1 MNLCSQ
7 RGLKAAWLLAITLC
21 GAPLG
26 AQAAPWSDSLTSASL
41 PEVSVLG
48 GRWQTG
54 AKPSVKIP
62 CKPMGWSASEL
73 LRSGIDLRQTG
84 PTGSAWISLDGLP
97 SNHTWIQWEGM
108 ALSAADLGIM
118 DIQLLPSAGLSMQRS
133 ADGLR
138 LSSDSI
144 GSLSLESST
153 LGNAGLNLWIPG
165 KTADFGLSARRG
177 LNRYRYR
184 DYLGD
189 RYWRTGAGTE
199 RLEFRSSLR
208 SSIGQIKQ
216 STHFY
221 AVWLKQ
227 GLPESAN
234 VPRRLGAVQQDLRA
248 TVIQRQEWNSQR
260 WEWSSTQHV
269 VLANQT
275 YDYPLLGGIHDSN
288 GVQTIGIR
296 VQTGY
301 RRSGHRLRSSLDVD
315 RLMAEGPNKSPASV
329 LRLQLM
335 LRGEGMASPMLR
347 YSWGLSQLR
356 QGDELGTL
364 LPFAELQRKGLGQKA
379 SWNVKLHRHQRFP
392 TLNDLFWSPG
402 GNPALR
408 PELGWESRAK
418 ASHRMGSMEAYA
430 GILRDAIFWMPTGSI
445 WMPRNVE
452 SLRRIGINLASTWQN
467 GPWQSQIAAQWV
479 YSINNSGLRMPY
491 VAPFTLNIPLRYRR
505 KEWELE
511 VFNRLRSATPTAWSS
526 SRDSWIGPQFQL
538 DAILRWQGPKSSVEL
553 ALTNATNQ
561 PIYLQLGYPLPG
573 RQWSLTWHCPLARI
587 SQ

>member
-7 RGLKAAWLLAITLC
+7 RGLKAASFLAVSLC
-21 GAPLG
+21 FASLG
-26 AQAAPWSDSLTSASL
+26 AQVAPSSDSLTGAVL

-54 AKPSVKIP
+54 AKPSVQIP
-62 CKPMGWSASEL
+62 SKPMGWSASEL

-84 PTGSAWISLDGLP
+84 PSGSAWLSLDGLP

-108 ALSAADLGIM
+108 ALSAADLGVM
-118 DIQLLPSAGLSMQRS
+118 DLQLLPSAGLSMQRS
-133 ADGLR
+133 ADGIR

-153 LGNAGLNLWIPG
+153 LGNAGLNLWLPG

-184 DYLGD
+184 DFLGD
-189 RYWRTGAGTE
+189 PYWRKGADTE

-221 AVWLKQ
+221 AVWLEQ
-227 GLPESAN
+227 GLPESTN
-234 VPRRLGAVQQDLRA
+234 VPRQLGAVQQDLRA
-248 TVIQRQEWNSQR
+248 TVIQRQEWNSRR
-260 WEWSSTQHV
+260 WEWSSTQHA

-275 YDYPLLGGIHDSN
+275 YDYPLFGGIQDSN
-288 GVQTIGIR
+288 KFQTLGIR
-296 VQTGY
+296 IQSGY
-301 RRSGHRLRSSLDVD
+301 RGSGHRLRSSLDVD
-315 RLMAEGPNKSPASV
+315 RLMAAGPNKSEASI

-335 LRGEGMASPMLR
+335 LRGEGIVTPMLR

-356 QGDELGTL
+356 QGDNLGTL
-364 LPFAELQRKGLGQKA
+364 LPFAELQHEGLGQKA

-402 GNPALR
+402 GNPELR

-418 ASHRMGSMEAYA
+418 ANHKMGSMEAYA
-430 GILRDAIFWMPTGSI
+430 GLLRDAIFWMPIGALWI
-445 WMPRNVE
+445 PRNVE
-452 SLRRIGINLASTWQN
+452 SLRRIGMNLNSTLLR
-467 GPWQSQIAAQWV
+467 GPWQGQIAVQWV
-479 YSINNSGLRMPY
+479 YSINNLGLRMPY
-491 VAPFTLNIPLRYRR
+491 VAPFTLSIPLRYQR
-505 KEWELE
+505 KEWEFE
-511 VFNRLRSATPTAWSS
+511 VFNRFRSATPTAWSS
-526 SRDSWIGPQFQL
+526 SRDTWIGPQFQL
-538 DAILRWQGPKSSVEL
+538 DAILRWKGPKSSVEF

-561 PIYLQLGYPLPG
+561 SIFLQLGYPLPG
-573 RQWSLTWHCPLARI
+573 RQLSLTWHCPLSSI
-587 SQ
+587 TK